1 MQPISSILVDVD
13 ASAQAQP
20 ALERALRIARG
31 CGARLTLVDV
41 MPVPSEARSHY
52 RTDPDHVETRCR
64 RAQLAR
70 LANGITGVTVDWQVL
85 LGSPALALIQEV
97 LRSGHDLL
105 VRSHTRDL
113 VARGPKP
120 FGDVDTQLFRKCPC
134 PVWAVGPGPVPQY
147 PRIVAAVHPDAK
159 DANARQMN
167 ATIIELSVFI
177 TDLERGD
184 LTLLQAWQP
193 FGERS
198 IRSHTTDEAFSAYLH
213 LEQRSAAESL
223 TKLRDSFGDYL
234 RGVQVELRRGEAEQA
249 IPEFVVAQ
257 GIDLVVLGTVAR
269 TGIAGLLIGNTAER
283 LLRKLPCSV
292 LAVKPGGFVSPV
304 RLDEPA

>member
-13 ASAQAQP
+13 ATAQAQP

-41 MPVPSEARSHY
+41 IPVPSEARSPH

-70 LANGITGVTVDWQVL
+70 LANSITGLTVDSQVL
-85 LGSPALALIQEV
+85 LGSPALALTQEV

-105 VRSHTRDL
+105 VRSHARDL

-134 PVWAVGPGPVPQY
+134 PVWAIGQGPVPQH
-147 PRIVAAVHPDAK
+147 PRIVGAVHPDAE
-159 DANARQMN
+159 DPIGRQMN
-167 ATIIELSVFI
+167 AKIIELAVFI
-177 TDLERGD
+177 TDLEAGA

-213 LEQRSAAESL
+213 LEQRRAAESL
-223 TKLRDSFGDYL
+223 TNLKDSFGEYL
-234 RGVQVELRRGEAEQA
+234 AGVQVDLRRGDAEQV
-249 IPEFVVAQ
+249 IPEFVVAR

-269 TGIAGLLIGNTAER
+269 RGIAGLLIGNTAER
-283 LLRKLPCSV
+283 LLHKLPCSV
-292 LAVKPGGFVSPV
+292 LAVKPDGFVSPV